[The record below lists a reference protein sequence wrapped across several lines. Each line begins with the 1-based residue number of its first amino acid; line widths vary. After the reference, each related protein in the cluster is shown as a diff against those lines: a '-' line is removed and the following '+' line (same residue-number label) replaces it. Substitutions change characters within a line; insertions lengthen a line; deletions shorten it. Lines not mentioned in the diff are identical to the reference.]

1 MRHRLLPRV
10 LCLGLL
16 CVALFSSLPTSSARA
31 EEPATQ
37 QVDVHVPQPQPQ
49 SWNRVQYIGGA
60 IGVSVGTPTWQNTLT
75 VSPRLIQLK
84 LQDNRMIEIDPEWV
98 TALRYSGSKAV
109 RAGTSSAVMMAAPVV
124 GILIMT
130 AAKSTSH
137 HIGIEYVLP
146 DGRSTG
152 ILICADK
159 KNYTAILEA
168 LKTVTKISGPGI
180 GALPDKG
187 TPHQNKPTE

>member
-1 MRHRLLPRV
+1 L
-10 LCLGLL
+10 
-16 CVALFSSLPTSSARA
+16 
-31 EEPATQ
+31 
-37 QVDVHVPQPQPQ
+37 
-49 SWNRVQYIGGA
+49 
-60 IGVSVGTPTWQNTLT
+60 
-75 VSPRLIQLK
+75 
-84 LQDNRMIEIDPEWV
+84 IEIDPEWV
-98 TALRYSGSKAV
+98 TALHYSGSKAV

-124 GILIMT
+124 GLLIMT

-152 ILICADK
+152 ILIRADK

-168 LKTVTKISGPGI
+168 LKVVTKISGPGI

-187 TPHQNKPTE
+187 TPQPNKPTK